1 VLRGDTLTAGMP
13 GALAEQHKAGIEK
26 NRKHSSGPLADPDV
40 EAARTHH
47 GHDGCSNFP
56 LLHLVTSRKV
66 ESMPGRSP
74 AVRRRRL
81 GIELRELR
89 EAAELTIEQVAERL
103 EVSDSKISRIE
114 NGQVGATPRDVR
126 DMATLYGVTGQRLE
140 NLMQLA
146 RETREKPWWYEY
158 RDLRAIDFAMY
169 EAEAS
174 QLLYFAPLT
183 LPGLLQTPDYARAI
197 IGAIRYDLPPEKIE
211 RRLEFRMKRQEL
223 LTGEE
228 PPTLWAIIDEAILY
242 RMIGGQKV
250 MCEQLTQLVELAR
263 LPHVTLQVLPFG
275 AGEHAGLDGPFVI
288 IRFPEPTDRDMV
300 YFEHIGLEHHMDD
313 PAAVALHASVF
324 DHLRAAALKPDDSLK
339 LVHARAEELATQ

>member
-1 VLRGDTLTAGMP
+1 MA
-13 GALAEQHKAGIEK
+13 
-26 NRKHSSGPLADPDV
+26 
-40 EAARTHH
+40 
-47 GHDGCSNFP
+47 
-56 LLHLVTSRKV
+56 
-66 ESMPGRSP
+66 GRSP

-114 NGQVGATPRDVR
+114 NGQVSATPRDAR

-158 RDLRAIDFAMY
+158 RDLTAIDFATF
-169 EAEAS
+169 ESEAS
-174 QLLYFAPLT
+174 ELLYHAPLT

-197 IGAIRYDLPPEKIE
+197 IGAIRHDLPAEQIE
-211 RRLEFRMKRQEL
+211 RRVEFRMKRQAL
-223 LTGEE
+223 LTGAE
-228 PPTLWAIIDEAILY
+228 PPTLWAILDEAILY

-250 MCEQLTQLVELAR
+250 MWEQLNQLIEFAG
-263 LPHVTLQVLPFG
+263 LPNVTLQVLPFS
-275 AGEHAGLDGPFVI
+275 AGEHAGLDSPFTI

-300 YFEHIGLEHHMDD
+300 TFEHIGLVHYLDD
-313 PAAVALHASVF
+313 PTSVALHASVF
-324 DHLRAAALKPDDSLK
+324 DHLRAAARKPDDSLK